1 MDTSK
6 FTQNKTGELVKVN
19 IPPEDWAFIP
29 DALPPKWQFPVEL
42 WPLLSEAKES
52 IARLDGIGR
61 TLPNPEL
68 LLRPLQSR
76 EAIRSSSLEG
86 TYASPQQLLL
96 FQLQPRQPKS
106 EKDPANAWLEVSN
119 YSRALRQG
127 MAFLEELPLCLRLIR
142 ELQKTLLTGVRG
154 KDKAPGEFRK
164 CQVHIGS
171 DRRFVPPP
179 SNHML
184 TCLDDFEKRLNQ
196 EDHNY
201 DPLVRCYLTHYQ
213 FEAIHP
219 FIDGNGRVGRVLLSL
234 MIYKWCAL
242 TMPWLYMSAFFE
254 RYKDEYIDNLFRV
267 SSNGDWDRWIEFCLR
282 GTIAQA
288 EDSIQ
293 RCDALRLLKDRYHQE
308 AGTITA
314 RTHAIIDDLF
324 TYPLL
329 TIPGLVNRF
338 SITYPT
344 AKTDVYGLV
353 QKGILQ
359 ELENVRP
366 KTFFAPGI
374 FSIAYSDQ

>member
-1 MDTSK
+1 
-6 FTQNKTGELVKVN
+6 
-19 IPPEDWAFIP
+19 
-29 DALPPKWQFPVEL
+29 
-42 WPLLSEAKES
+42 
-52 IARLDGIGR
+52 
-61 TLPNPEL
+61 
-68 LLRPLQSR
+68 
-76 EAIRSSSLEG
+76 
-86 TYASPQQLLL
+86 
-96 FQLQPRQPKS
+96 
-106 EKDPANAWLEVSN
+106 
-119 YSRALRQG
+119 
-127 MAFLEELPLCLRLIR
+127 
-142 ELQKTLLTGVRG
+142 
-154 KDKAPGEFRK
+154 
-164 CQVHIGS
+164 
-171 DRRFVPPP
+171 
-179 SNHML
+179 ML

-374 FSIAYSDQ
+374 FSIAYSDE